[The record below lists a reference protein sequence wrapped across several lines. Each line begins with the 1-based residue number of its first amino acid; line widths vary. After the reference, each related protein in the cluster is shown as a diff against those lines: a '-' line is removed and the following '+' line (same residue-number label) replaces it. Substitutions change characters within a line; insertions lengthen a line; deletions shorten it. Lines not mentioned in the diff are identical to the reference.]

1 MVKSKTETYFPVVQ
15 STSEGQTS
23 WNLCIK
29 VGMENLLYSGVS
41 IALRGKERSH
51 CHGLVLCL
59 LN

>member
-1 MVKSKTETYFPVVQ
+1 MESKTEIYFLVVQ
-15 STSEGQTS
+15 STSGGQTS

-29 VGMENLLYSGVS
+29 VGMENLLYPGVF
-41 IALRGKERSH
+41 IAVREKEQSD